1 MRRPQAELRTERN
14 AIINGIA
21 ALQNEGDVLIG
32 VRLDRAAAGGTASNQ
47 SLINYSRRHFA

>member
-1 MRRPQAELRTERN
+1 MRRPQAELQTERN
-14 AIINGIA
+14 AIINQIA

-47 SLINYSRRHFA
+47 SQTS